1 MHRLKLNLGVPHNK
15 LIGKNKAG
23 QLSAH
28 AWRTLLRVQ
37 FRPHMLRQV
46 VAPQLLFCT
55 VLLSELINIAVSDA
69 ATASLQISA
78 LPGGATCQ
86 RLDLPEELLSGRR
99 GLFNPAAVRHPR
111 IGWVLLL
118 RFDSCYPQ
126 VQLTNQFEM
135 HIYPSHAG
143 GDLYLDQDSKGF
155 DLGTF
160 SENCCGGGGGGLVTA
175 LLLCR
180 HTALVGRAL
189 LTVRAAI

>member
-1 MHRLKLNLGVPHNK
+1 VH
-15 LIGKNKAG
+15 
-23 QLSAH
+23 
-28 AWRTLLRVQ
+28 

-46 VAPQLLFCT
+46 VASQLLFCT
-55 VLLSELINIAVSDA
+55 VLLSELIIIAVADA

-126 VQLTNQFEM
+126 VQLTNRFD
-135 HIYPSHAG
+135 IYIYYSHAG
-143 GDLYLDQDSKGF
+143 GIFTLSRTPKFFRPGDLF
-155 DLGTF
+155 
-160 SENCCGGGGGGLVTA
+160 
-175 LLLCR
+175 
-180 HTALVGRAL
+180 
-189 LTVRAAI
+189 